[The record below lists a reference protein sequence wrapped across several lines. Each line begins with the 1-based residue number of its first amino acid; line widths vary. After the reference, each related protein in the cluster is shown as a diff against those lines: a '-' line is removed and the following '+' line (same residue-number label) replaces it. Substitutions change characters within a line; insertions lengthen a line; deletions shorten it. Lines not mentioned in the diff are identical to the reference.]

1 MTAGILRPIVVRAL
15 SDLLNIHNFE
25 TMSFAELVE
34 QLRKEEET
42 VLLELLEINSEML
55 VDAFLDKIK
64 ESVDK
69 VYRYYG

>member
-1 MTAGILRPIVVRAL
+1 
-15 SDLLNIHNFE
+15 
-25 TMSFAELVE
+25 MSFAELVE